1 MVTRH
6 IWRDLAFA
14 VGGAAV
20 LSTLLASSL
29 AIRSAGA
36 QDAPP
41 QDAPLQDAPLQVMP
55 PPALQQA
62 CAGDVLALC
71 PGITPGG
78 GRIKQCFIAKRG
90 QLSFGCKR
98 ALLEARNTMSG
109 K

>member
-1 MVTRH
+1 MQHT
-6 IWRDLAFA
+6 WRDLTFA
-14 VGGAAV
+14 IGGAIL
-20 LSTLLASSL
+20 LSTLLASST

-36 QDAPP
+36 QEAPP
-41 QDAPLQDAPLQVMP
+41 LVMP

-62 CAGDVLALC
+62 CADDVRALC

-78 GRIKQCFIAKRG
+78 GRIKQCFIAKRA

-98 ALLEARNTMSG
+98 ALLEARATMTA